1 MSCID
6 KNRKLCSGVDDAVYF
21 ESRPM
26 ESFKFDPMS
35 CIDKGR
41 KLCSGV
47 DDAVESAMG
56 RSKKLILDARLC
68 DTALVITNMSNVS
81 GRRNSQGCPSINERS
96 ELI

>member
-1 MSCID
+1 MSYID

-21 ESRPM
+21 ESQPM
-26 ESFKFDPMS
+26 ESFKFDPTS
-35 CIDKGR
+35 CMDKGR

-56 RSKKLILDARLC
+56 RSKKLILDACLC
-68 DTALVITNMSNVS
+68 DTVLVITNMSNVS
-81 GRRNSQGCPSINERS
+81 GRRNSEGCPSINERS